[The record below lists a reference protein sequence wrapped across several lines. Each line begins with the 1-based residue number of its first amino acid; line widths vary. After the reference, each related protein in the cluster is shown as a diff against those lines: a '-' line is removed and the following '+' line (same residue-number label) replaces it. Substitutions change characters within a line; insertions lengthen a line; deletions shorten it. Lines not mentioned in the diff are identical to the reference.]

1 MKRDFDLIRE
11 ILITLENE
19 PNSRADLFARHF
31 PEWESDA
38 VNYHIWLLLQSGLI
52 IGSCNHDYPKGNFMC
67 NAICLTWQG
76 HEFLASIRNDNT
88 WHKIRMVLKE
98 KSLELSLDAVKAAAA
113 MLIKTAL

>member
-1 MKRDFDLIRE
+1 
-11 ILITLENE
+11 
-19 PNSRADLFARHF
+19 
-31 PEWESDA
+31 
-38 VNYHIWLLLQSGLI
+38 
-52 IGSCNHDYPKGNFMC
+52 MC